1 MGGKNS
7 KLQTKIIYVLIFLA
21 LGLVIGL
28 TLAIREINK
37 EEAEPTAIKKEGKI
51 VRSGLSGKIALII
64 DDFGYRN
71 DEVSD
76 GFLSMDV
83 DVTFA
88 VIPGHE
94 HSQSFAT
101 KAKQRGFEVIVH
113 MPMEPAPGEEKFIL
127 TTTMTSQEIE
137 NRVKRALSQL
147 PETKGMNNH
156 QGSTATENE
165 RIMSVVGSV
174 LKKRGKFFVD
184 SRTSPRTIGN
194 FVMKR
199 LGVKTAIRNVF
210 LDNEADK
217 NTINNQI
224 DQLIKIAKQ
233 KGSAIGVGHARPLTL
248 KILQE
253 RIPELEKSG
262 FQFTFVSEL
271 VH

>member
-1 MGGKNS
+1 MGGKKSN
-7 KLQTKIIYVLIFLA
+7 LQTKIIYVFIVLV
-21 LGLVIGL
+21 LGLIVGL
-28 TLAIREINK
+28 TLAILEL
-37 EEAEPTAIKKEGKI
+37 KKEKI
-51 VRSGLSGKIALII
+51 KPTIIAKDERSDKEDSLGKIALII

-76 GFLSMDV
+76 GFLSLKV

-94 HSQSFAT
+94 HSQRFTS
-101 KAKQRGFEVIVH
+101 KASKAGFEVIIH

-127 TTTMTSQEIE
+127 TTAMTSQEIE
-137 NRVKRALSQL
+137 NRVKRALTQL
-147 PETKGMNNH
+147 PETRGMNNH
-156 QGSTATENE
+156 QGSIATEDE
-165 RIMSVVGSV
+165 RVMNVVGSV
-174 LKKRGKFFVD
+174 LKLHNKYFVD
-184 SRTSPRTIGN
+184 SRTTSNSIGN
-194 FVMKR
+194 STMKR
-199 LGVKTAIRNVF
+199 LGVKTAKRNVF

-248 KILQE
+248 QILQE
-253 RIPELEKSG
+253 RIPKLEKSG
-262 FQFTFVSEL
+262 FQFSFVSEL